1 MDEQSFVGYEFLA
14 ATVAAPRRI
23 KLGTQGTDMP
33 LVIAMIVLPI
43 VGVWLVYE
51 IVIKLCKA
59 SENAYE
65 AEKENKAFAK
75 ELKGED
81 DAK

>member
-1 MDEQSFVGYEFLA
+1 
-14 ATVAAPRRI
+14 
-23 KLGTQGTDMP
+23 MP

-51 IVIKLCKA
+51 IVMKLCKA

-65 AEKENKAFAK
+65 VSMHR
-75 ELKGED
+75 LTCRGVD
-81 DAK
+81 SY